1 MHGEEKAQ
9 GILAGLIKEQFGI
22 TPLVPAYL
30 EEMMLEGSEVRQTV
44 LHEAKAHPRVD
55 WDFLTSEV
63 ERKWGMFK
71 DRLADLEQRPW
82 VEQTDMQDALEKMD
96 YALTRLI
103 SRM

>member
-1 MHGEEKAQ
+1 M
-9 GILAGLIKEQFGI
+9 
-22 TPLVPAYL
+22 T
-30 EEMMLEGSEVRQTV
+30 LEGGVLRETV

-55 WDFLTSEV
+55 WAFLTGEV

-82 VEQTDMQDALEKMD
+82 VEQTELQDALEKMD